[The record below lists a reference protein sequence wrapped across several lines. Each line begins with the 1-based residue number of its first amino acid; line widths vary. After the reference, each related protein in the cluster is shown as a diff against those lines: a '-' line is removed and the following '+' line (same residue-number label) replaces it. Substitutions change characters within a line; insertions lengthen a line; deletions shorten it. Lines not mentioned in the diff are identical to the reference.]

1 MGCLEIFGGNQ
12 CLSIETQDIGI
23 IGILVQ
29 ALITE
34 LVGQQGLALP
44 EMLQCLVKNSFGALG
59 LADGTPQ
66 TVFIFAK

>member
-12 CLSIETQDIGI
+12 CLSIEAQDIGI

-34 LVGQQGLALP
+34 LVGQQGFALP
-44 EMLQCLVKNSFGALG
+44 EMLQCLIKY
-59 LADGTPQ
+59 
-66 TVFIFAK
+66 

>member
-12 CLSIETQDIGI
+12 CLSIEAQDIGI

-34 LVGQQGLALP
+34 LVGQQGLLS
-44 EMLQCLVKNSFGALG
+44 LVLLRAQSIA
-59 LADGTPQ
+59 
-66 TVFIFAK
+66 